1 MCTNTKPSPD
11 QQDAPL
17 TPDSP
22 AVRPERHKHD
32 QASEAQPEFAPDDPD
47 VAGRGEADR
56 PA

>member
-1 MCTNTKPSPD
+1 MMTTKRETREPENP
-11 QQDAPL
+11 PL
-17 TPDSP
+17 SPDSP

-47 VAGRGEADR
+47 VAGHGEARR